1 MMQVLGYI
9 FISIVLSA
17 IIIVGDYFLP
27 GSFLTK
33 FLDGSFIETF
43 AVLVGL
49 NLTAIIF
56 LLGQLISFE
65 EKYKGNQLFEKTRKE
80 IKQNS
85 FFLFGSFCASLV
97 LLIVRPDLDQQNIS
111 FLSNISYYL
120 FNGIIIAIFILAMI
134 TIFEIIGAVF
144 VLSKSEKSKTEVSK

>member
-1 MMQVLGYI
+1 MQILGYI
-9 FISIVLSA
+9 FISLTLSA
-17 IIIVGDYFLP
+17 IIVVGDYFLP
-27 GSFLTK
+27 GSFLIK

-65 EKYKGNQLFEKTRKE
+65 EKYKSNQLFEKTRKE

-85 FFLFGSFCASLV
+85 FFLFGSFCSSLI
-97 LLIVRPDLDQQNIS
+97 LLILRPDLNQQSIS

-120 FNGIIIAIFILAMI
+120 FNGFIIAIFILAMI
-134 TIFEIIGAVF
+134 TIFEILGAVF
-144 VLSKSEKSKTEVSK
+144 VLSKSEKIKTELKK